1 MKVVRPAL
9 EGENIIICLPTG
21 WGKTRAAVYVAKK
34 HLDSRKAAGQT
45 AKVAVLVNKVPKAT
59 GLRSSLNLLFPL
71 RTQPGSAAHSA
82 HVGRLAAE
90 RRHQLGVFPF
100 TLLPLPQLRTG
111 NSISSV
117 RRGNLMGARFQRDQ
131 STVQPQGCRCVI

>member
-59 GLRSSLNLLFPL
+59 GLHSSLNLLFPL
-71 RTQPGSAAHSA
+71 RTQEASLFHPA
-82 HVGRLAAE
+82 HVGSLATE
-90 RRHQLGVFPF
+90 LCHQLGGFSF
-100 TLLPLPQLRTG
+100 TLLPLHRQ
-111 NSISSV
+111 
-117 RRGNLMGARFQRDQ
+117 
-131 STVQPQGCRCVI
+131 

>member
-45 AKVAVLVNKVPKAT
+45 GKVAVLVNKVPQAT
-59 GLRSSLNLLFPL
+59 DLHSSLNLLFPL
-71 RTQPGSAAHSA
+71 RTQEGSVSPSA
-82 HVGRLAAE
+82 HVGSLAAE
-90 RRHQLGVFPF
+90 LSHQLGVFSF
-100 TLLPLPQLRTG
+100 TLLPLTRQ
-111 NSISSV
+111 
-117 RRGNLMGARFQRDQ
+117 
-131 STVQPQGCRCVI
+131 